1 MVRTI
6 RGWKRFFL
14 YLISAAI
21 AVWLLFPFYWAITN
35 AFKPRREQFEPGSM
49 IPWLHY
55 EPTLDIWREVFTTS
69 SPIPPL
75 INSII
80 VTAGTTIMVIVLG
93 TMAAYSIS
101 RFRFGRSGNGNRD
114 LAVFFL
120 SQRVLPPVVVLI
132 PFFILLNTFRL
143 TDTHVGLMMVYITFN
158 MPFGVLIMRQI
169 FNEIPR
175 QLEEAAAID
184 GASEYY
190 TFFRVS
196 LPLAVNGLVATG
208 VIVFAFAWNEPLF
221 ALTLTGQNAQTL
233 PVFILSSRS
242 TRGVRFG
249 FAAVNTLLAIGPPV
263 IFSLFIQRYLAKGL
277 TFGAVKG

>member
-6 RGWKRFFL
+6 RGWKRFLL
-14 YLISAAI
+14 YLVGVAI
-21 AVWLLFPFYWAITN
+21 AVWILFPFYWAITN
-35 AFKPRREQFEPGSM
+35 AFKPRRQQFEPGSL
-49 IPWLHY
+49 IPWIHY
-55 EPTLDIWREVFTTS
+55 EPTLKVWNEVFTTS

-80 VTAGTTIMVIVLG
+80 VTAITTVLVVMLG
-93 TMAAYSIS
+93 TMAAYSLS
-101 RFRFGRSGNGNRD
+101 RFQFGKSGNKN
-114 LAVFFL
+114 LVVFFF
-120 SQRVLPPVVVLI
+120 SQRVLPPVVVLV
-132 PFFILLNTFRL
+132 PFFILLNAFQL
-143 TDTHVGLMMVYITFN
+143 TDTRIGLAMVYVTFN
-158 MPFGVLIMRQI
+158 LPFGVLIMRQI

-175 QLEEAAAID
+175 QLEEAAALD

-208 VIVFAFAWNEPLF
+208 VIVFAFAWNEALF
-221 ALTLTGQNAQTL
+221 ALTLTGANSQTL
-233 PVFILSSRS
+233 PVFILASRS

-263 IFSLFIQRYLAKGL
+263 LFSLFIQRYLAKGL

>member
-1 MVRTI
+1 
-6 RGWKRFFL
+6 
-14 YLISAAI
+14 
-21 AVWLLFPFYWAITN
+21 
-35 AFKPRREQFEPGSM
+35 
-49 IPWLHY
+49 
-55 EPTLDIWREVFTTS
+55 
-69 SPIPPL
+69 
-75 INSII
+75 
-80 VTAGTTIMVIVLG
+80 
-93 TMAAYSIS
+93 
-101 RFRFGRSGNGNRD
+101 
-114 LAVFFL
+114 
-120 SQRVLPPVVVLI
+120 
-132 PFFILLNTFRL
+132 
-143 TDTHVGLMMVYITFN
+143 MMVYITFN